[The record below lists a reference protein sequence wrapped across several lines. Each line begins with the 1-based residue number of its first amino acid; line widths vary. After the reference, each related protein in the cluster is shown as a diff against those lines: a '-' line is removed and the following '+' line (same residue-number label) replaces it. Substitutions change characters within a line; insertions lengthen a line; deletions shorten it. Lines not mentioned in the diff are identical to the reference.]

1 MSFSFSDFAGALK
14 AGAQISAEDV
24 LAVRRFVWPDGSVSD
39 DEAEVIFELNRL
51 ASDPGPEWKAFF
63 IEAMCDYVVNARP
76 PRGYVDDEASEWLIE
91 QIGRGGTEAAKAVEL
106 ELVVC
111 LLEKALNAP
120 AALKHWALGRIEVAT
135 AADGKVGDEESKQ
148 LRRILFAS
156 GGDGALSVSAGE
168 AEALWR
174 IKDAC
179 LKGDNCQGWKQLF
192 CQAVGN
198 HLMAF
203 SSYRPLERSE
213 AARLD
218 AWVNDR
224 SSSVLGFIGRMG
236 GSLGDGLPVREAVDE
251 AFREEQSAAEHD
263 NEVDAARA
271 IVPGERSWLNGHVE
285 ADGTRDEYEEAL
297 LAFVAEESGEDSK
310 AA

>member
-1 MSFSFSDFAGALK
+1 MNFSFSEFASALK
-14 AGAQISAEDV
+14 NGAEISAEDV

-39 DEAEVIFELNRL
+39 DEAEVIFELNRP
-51 ASDPGPEWKAFF
+51 ASEPGPEWKAFF
-63 IEAMCDYVVNARP
+63 IEAMCEHVVNGREP
-76 PRGYVDDEASEWLIE
+76 KNYVHDEACDWLIG
-91 QIGRGGTEAAKAVEL
+91 QIGRAQSPAAKALEL
-106 ELVVC
+106 ELVVRV
-111 LLEKALNAP
+111 LEKALNAP
-120 AALKHWALGRIEVAT
+120 EALKSWALGRIEDST
-135 AADGKVGDEESKQ
+135 SADGKVGDEEAGQ

-174 IKDAC
+174 IKDKC
-179 LKGDNCQGWKQLF
+179 LKGENGPGWKQLF

-236 GSLGDGLPVREAVDE
+236 GSLGGGLPVREALGE
-251 AFREEQSAAEHD
+251 AFRKEQSAEAHD
-263 NEVDAARA
+263 TEVAAANA
-271 IVPGERSWLNGHVE
+271 IVDGERQWLNGHVE
-285 ADGTRDEYEEAL
+285 ADGMLDEYEQAL
-297 LAFVAEESGEDSK
+297 LDFISEEGEEESR

>member
-1 MSFSFSDFAGALK
+1 MNFSFSDFAGALK

-76 PRGYVDDEASEWLIE
+76 PQGYVDEEASEWLIE
-91 QIGRGGTEAAKAVEL
+91 QIGRGGTDSAKAVEL
-106 ELVVC
+106 ELVVR

-120 AALKHWALGRIEVAT
+120 DALKKWALGRIEAAT
-135 AADGKVGDEESKQ
+135 AADGKVGEEESKQ
-148 LRRILFAS
+148 LRRILFAC
-156 GGDGALSVSAGE
+156 GGDGALGVSAEE
-168 AEALWR
+168 AETLWR

-179 LKGDNCQGWKQLF
+179 LKGDNCAGWKQLF

-203 SSYRPLERSE
+203 NSYRPLERSE

-236 GSLGDGLPVREAVDE
+236 GALGEGLPVKEALDE
-251 AFREEQSAAEHD
+251 VFEKEQTAAEHD
-263 NEVDAARA
+263 SEVRAANA
-271 IVPGERSWLNGHVE
+271 VVPAERRWLNGQVE
-285 ADGTRDEYEEAL
+285 ADGALDEYEEAL
-297 LAFVAEESGEDSK
+297 LAFIERESEEDSK